1 MHLKSL
7 MIVLAGL
14 LLAGLTHAAD
24 LKQVYQLALR
34 SDPQLRAALASLRA
48 ARTQK
53 PQARALFL
61 PNVSAAANTTWN
73 EQTGTSSGDYNSH
86 GYSLNLTQPVFR
98 YEYFIRYRQASLTIK
113 KALADYSAADQS
125 LIVRVAERYFAVLS
139 AEDNLRFTRADKKA
153 TKRQLQQARKRFEVG
168 LIAITDVHEARAAY
182 DQTVATEIAAVNQL
196 ASAREALQEITGR
209 YIKLLSP
216 LGKNVPLLNPNPAS
230 IEKWADTA
238 KRQNLQLRSAMLNA
252 DIAQQTIRLQRSGHL
267 PTLDIVAGRNK
278 SVVGGGVFGAR
289 DTTTDSISLQFN
301 MSLFQGGLVVAKTRE
316 AVQLYHQARELAEAQ
331 RRATLRQAR
340 DAYRGVVNGISRI
353 KALKQATISSLSA
366 YKATKAGFD
375 VGTRTIV
382 DVLNAQ
388 RELFRA
394 RNNYAQARYDYVLN
408 MLRLKQAAGTL
419 RPQDLHMINSW
430 LQ

>member
-1 MHLKSL
+1 M
-7 MIVLAGL
+7 LAGPL
-14 LLAGLTHAAD
+14 HATD

-61 PNVSAAANTTWN
+61 PNITTSANSTWN
-73 EQTGTSSGDYNSH
+73 QQDGTSSGDYNSN
-86 GYSLNLTQPVFR
+86 GYSLSLTQPVFH
-98 YEYFIRYRQASLTIK
+98 YDYFVRYRQAGLTIK
-113 KALADYSAADQS
+113 KALADYSAADQA

-153 TKRQLQQARKRFEVG
+153 TKRQLEQARKRFEVG
-168 LIAITDVHEARAAY
+168 LIAITDVHEAKAAY
-182 DQTVATEIAAVNQL
+182 DQTVASEIAAVSQL
-196 ASAREALQEITGR
+196 DSAREALQEITGR
-209 YIKLLSP
+209 YLKLLSP
-216 LGKNVPLLNPNPAS
+216 LGKNVPLLKPDPAS
-230 IEKWADTA
+230 IEKWAETA

-252 DIAQQTIRLQRSGHL
+252 DIAQQNIRLQRSGHL
-267 PTLDIVAGRNK
+267 PTLDLVAGRSK
-278 SVVGGGVFGAR
+278 SIVHGGVFGAR
-289 DTTTDSISLQFN
+289 DTTTDSVSLQFS

-316 AVQLYHQARELAEAQ
+316 AVQLYRQARELAEAQ

-353 KALKQATISSLSA
+353 MALQQATVSSLSA
-366 YKATKAGFD
+366 YKATKAGFE

-394 RNNYAQARYDYVLN
+394 RNNYAQARYDYILN

-419 RPQDLHMINSW
+419 RPQDLVMINGW